1 MSGSRQLRHDL
12 HASLGARSELGEEY
26 EPAIVEGFLERLED
40 TIDERVDARV
50 DSRVSQ
56 RMQRVADTGRGWSE
70 GATLAVASMGLG
82 IPLSGIGGGIGH
94 LTGLVV
100 VWTGITAVN
109 IVHALG
115 RRRRD

>member
-12 HASLGARSELGEEY
+12 QASLGARSELGEEY

-56 RMQRVADTGRGWSE
+56 RMRRAAETGRGWSE

-82 IPLSGIGGGIGH
+82 IPLSGIGGG
-94 LTGLVV
+94 TGGLAGLIA

-109 IVHALG
+109 VAHALG
-115 RRRRD
+115 RRHRD